1 MEHVHG
7 SWLYSLN
14 LPCLPVYLSL
24 SSFLQARI
32 FFVFC
37 LCSLI
42 FSVFLFPALKTTH
55 RAMGDKCMHAL
66 VESNPIIARKRR
78 AHLKAI
84 HKAKIRNMKSFGGS
98 TTLPKGLHIRKRKLV
113 RKRNLKQE
121 QQTEEWLTS
130 VERENR
136 RLLEKMSLVMLGKD
150 QDPGRYRLA
159 AKYRHFSTVNG
170 PARAKEQKRIDK
182 DNKIS
187 KERINKTDA
196 YYQTEKDLEERME
209 MEVKIR
215 YMCKYDAPLLKKG
228 KAAKLRIKRTGKKGL
243 GSSKSK
249 GRLKKNGSNKTTKS
263 EALRK
268 SVIRSAGASVI
279 EQ

>member
-1 MEHVHG
+1 
-7 SWLYSLN
+7 
-14 LPCLPVYLSL
+14 
-24 SSFLQARI
+24 
-32 FFVFC
+32 
-37 LCSLI
+37 
-42 FSVFLFPALKTTH
+42 
-55 RAMGDKCMHAL
+55 MGDKCMHAL
-66 VESNPIIARKRR
+66 VESNPIIARKER

-84 HKAKIRNMKSFGGS
+84 HKSKIRNMKSFGGS

-187 KERINKTDA
+187 KKRIDKTDA

-228 KAAKLRIKRTGKKGL
+228 RAAKLRVKRTGKKKGL
-243 GSSKSK
+243 GGSKSK
-249 GRLKKNGSNKTTKS
+249 GKLKKKGGKTTKS
-263 EALRK
+263 EALKR
-268 SVIRSAGASVI
+268 SVIGGAGASVI
-279 EQ
+279 AL